1 MWKQTVIALVIS
13 VFCGYAEAQDNVD
26 RNISD
31 IRASLSN
38 RQATLLEI
46 QALTSSM
53 KSLLAELES
62 TDPIL
67 EGIVSRAEALE
78 LKGKVLSTAL
88 SAADFILILDAGS
101 AFQLSQSDVENCITR
116 GFQQARIE
124 SIKIGS
130 MQLISAIQAQSGVLN
145 GLIGELNTL
154 DGEFNEV
161 VGLMNILQ
169 ADGLLSASQEDSLS
183 EKFASLD
190 KIFQVAASKINNW
203 GTKDSEYIRLM
214 EDYSRQADGALTRIS
229 SGTCFNIVQGRWVH
243 SSSDFGSRSV
253 CIRQNRFA
261 LSAELTTVRASDG
274 RVIVESYTGETKN
287 NTIVFSRNRDGQ
299 IFSLD
304 IFNPNNANGR
314 LCVTGTNRCY
324 ILSGSC

>member
-101 AFQLSQSDVENCITR
+101 AF
-116 GFQQARIE
+116 
-124 SIKIGS
+124 
-130 MQLISAIQAQSGVLN
+130 
-145 GLIGELNTL
+145 
-154 DGEFNEV
+154 
-161 VGLMNILQ
+161 
-169 ADGLLSASQEDSLS
+169 
-183 EKFASLD
+183 
-190 KIFQVAASKINNW
+190 
-203 GTKDSEYIRLM
+203 
-214 EDYSRQADGALTRIS
+214 
-229 SGTCFNIVQGRWVH
+229 
-243 SSSDFGSRSV
+243 RS
-253 CIRQNRFA
+253 
-261 LSAELTTVRASDG
+261 TTH
-274 RVIVESYTGETKN
+274 
-287 NTIVFSRNRDGQ
+287 
-299 IFSLD
+299 
-304 IFNPNNANGR
+304 
-314 LCVTGTNRCY
+314 
-324 ILSGSC
+324 